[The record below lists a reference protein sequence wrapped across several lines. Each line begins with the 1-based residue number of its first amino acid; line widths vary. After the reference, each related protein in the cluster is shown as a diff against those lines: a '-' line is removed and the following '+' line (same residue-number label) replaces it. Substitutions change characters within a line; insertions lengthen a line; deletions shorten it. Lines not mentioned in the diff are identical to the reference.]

1 MTKQYNK
8 KEIAALIERFMAGE
22 STLAEEQ
29 LLADYF
35 RTHEVADEWREYKEM
50 FALFDN
56 SKVDVEPAFS
66 GRRTDTSFINRQS
79 SFIIRQ
85 SSFIIRHSIFTV
97 MGIAAAVI
105 LTFLLWPEG
114 NGPLPTSPKGEEYDY
129 LRERAA
135 EAEITQPMVEV
146 ATVQPQQEASS
157 KVLTEQKRKKA
168 IPKPISEPQ
177 HEEVPD
183 EPQTMEETE
192 ELIDLYEAS
201 YRPPMEEMMTVEEL
215 HARGNRLTENIRQQL
230 QANNVPY

>member
-79 SFIIRQ
+79 SIISRLAAV
-85 SSFIIRHSIFTV
+85 S
-97 MGIAAAVI
+97 IAAAVVI
-105 LTFLLWPEG
+105 AFLLWPKG
-114 NGPLPTSPKGEEYDY
+114 NGPLPTSPKGEEYDH

-135 EAEITQPMVEV
+135 EAEITQPVEV
-146 ATVQPQQEASS
+146 ATVPPQQEAPS

-168 IPKPISEPQ
+168 IPNPIAEPM

-192 ELIDLYEAS
+192 EPIDLYEAS

>member
-1 MTKQYNK
+1 MTNQYNK
-8 KEIAALIERFMAGE
+8 EEIAALLERFMAGE

-56 SKVDVEPAFS
+56 GKVDVEPASS
-66 GRRTDTSFINRQS
+66 GRRTDSSSINHHS
-79 SFIIRQ
+79 SIIIRLAAV
-85 SSFIIRHSIFTV
+85 S
-97 MGIAAAVI
+97 IAAAVVI
-105 LTFLLWPEG
+105 TFLLWPKG
-114 NGPLPTSPKGEEYDY
+114 NGPLPTSPKGEEYDH
-129 LRERAA
+129 LRERAEA
-135 EAEITQPMVEV
+135 EATTQQPMEV

-157 KVLTEQKRKKA
+157 KVLTEQKGKKT
-168 IPKPISEPQ
+168 IPKPIVKPQ

-192 ELIDLYEAS
+192 EPIDLYEAS

>member
-1 MTKQYNK
+1 MKQPHDRQ
-8 KEIAALIERFMAGE
+8 EIAQLLSRFMAGE
-22 STLAEEQ
+22 TSVAEEQ
-29 LLADYF
+29 LLAHYF
-35 RTHEVADEWREYKEM
+35 RTHNVDEEWAEYKEM

-66 GRRTDTSFINRQS
+66 GRRTDSSFITRQS
-79 SFIIRQ
+79 SFIIRLVA
-85 SSFIIRHSIFTV
+85 V

-105 LTFLLWPEG
+105 LAFLLWPEG
-114 NGPLPTSPKGEEYDY
+114 NGPLPTSPKGEEYDH

-146 ATVQPQQEASS
+146 ATVQPQQEAPS
-157 KVLTEQKRKKA
+157 KVLTEQKCKKA
-168 IPKPISEPQ
+168 VPKPISEPQ

-192 ELIDLYEAS
+192 EPIDLYEAS

>member
-66 GRRTDTSFINRQS
+66 GRRTDASFIN
-79 SFIIRQ
+79 RQ

-105 LTFLLWPEG
+105 LAFLLWPKG
-114 NGPLPTSPKGEEYDY
+114 NGPLPTSPKGEEYDH
-129 LRERAA
+129 LRERA
-135 EAEITQPMVEV
+135 EAKATTQQPVEV
-146 ATVQPQQEASS
+146 ATVQPQQEAPS

>member
-8 KEIAALIERFMAGE
+8 KEIAALLERFMAGE

-56 SKVDVEPAFS
+56 GKVDVEPASS
-66 GRRTDTSFINRQS
+66 GRRTDSSSINRHS
-79 SFIIRQ
+79 SI
-85 SSFIIRHSIFTV
+85 IIRHSIFTV

-105 LTFLLWPEG
+105 LAFLLWPEG
-114 NGPLPTSPKGEEYDY
+114 NGPLPTSPKGEEYDH
-129 LRERAA
+129 LRERA
-135 EAEITQPMVEV
+135 EATTPPPVEV
-146 ATVQPQQEASS
+146 ATVQPQQEAPS

-168 IPKPISEPQ
+168 VPKAIAEPQ

-183 EPQTMEETE
+183 ELQTMEKTE
-192 ELIDLYEAS
+192 EPIDLYEAS
-201 YRPPMEEMMTVEEL
+201 YRPPMEEMMMVEEL
-215 HARGNRLTENIRQQL
+215 RARGNRLTENIRQQL

>member
-8 KEIAALIERFMAGE
+8 KEIAALLERFMAGE

-56 SKVDVEPAFS
+56 GKVDVEPASS
-66 GRRTDTSFINRQS
+66 GRRTDSSFITRQS
-79 SFIIRQ
+79 SIISRLVA
-85 SSFIIRHSIFTV
+85 V

-105 LTFLLWPEG
+105 LAFLLWPKG
-114 NGPLPTSPKGEEYDY
+114 NSPLPTSPKGEEYDH
-129 LRERAA
+129 LRERAEA
-135 EAEITQPMVEV
+135 EATTQQPVEV

-168 IPKPISEPQ
+168 IPMPIAEPQ

-192 ELIDLYEAS
+192 EPMDLYEAS

>member
-8 KEIAALIERFMAGE
+8 KEIATLIERFMAGE

-66 GRRTDTSFINRQS
+66 GRRTDSSFITRQS
-79 SFIIRQ
+79 SFIIRLA
-85 SSFIIRHSIFTV
+85 TV
-97 MGIAAAVI
+97 SIAAAVVI
-105 LTFLLWPEG
+105 AFLLWPKG

-129 LRERAA
+129 LRERA
-135 EAEITQPMVEV
+135 EAKATTQQPVEV
-146 ATVQPQQEASS
+146 ATVQPQQEAPS

-168 IPKPISEPQ
+168 IPNPIAEPM

-192 ELIDLYEAS
+192 EPIDLYEAS

>member
-8 KEIAALIERFMAGE
+8 KEIAALLERFMAGE
-22 STLAEEQ
+22 STLAEEK

-56 SKVDVEPAFS
+56 GKLDVEPASS
-66 GRRTDTSFINRQS
+66 GRRTDSSFITRQS
-79 SFIIRQ
+79 SIIIRLVA
-85 SSFIIRHSIFTV
+85 V

-105 LTFLLWPEG
+105 LAFLLWPKE
-114 NGPLPTSPKGEEYDY
+114 NSPLPTSPKGEEYDY
-129 LRERAA
+129 LRERAEA
-135 EAEITQPMVEV
+135 EATTQQPVEV

-168 IPKPISEPQ
+168 IPKPIAETQ
-177 HEEVPD
+177 QEVVPD

-192 ELIDLYEAS
+192 EPIDLYEAS

>member
-8 KEIAALIERFMAGE
+8 KEIATLLERFMAGE

-66 GRRTDTSFINRQS
+66 GRRTDSSSITRQS
-79 SFIIRQ
+79 SFIIRLAAV
-85 SSFIIRHSIFTV
+85 S
-97 MGIAAAVI
+97 IAAAVVI
-105 LTFLLWPEG
+105 AFLLWPKG
-114 NGPLPTSPKGEEYDY
+114 IGPLPTSPKGEEYDH
-129 LRERAA
+129 LPERA
-135 EAEITQPMVEV
+135 EAKATAQPPVEV
-146 ATVQPQQEASS
+146 ATVQPQQEAPS
-157 KVLTEQKRKKA
+157 KVLTEQKCKKA
-168 IPKPISEPQ
+168 VPKPIAEPQ

>member
-8 KEIAALIERFMAGE
+8 KEIAAIIERFMAGE

-56 SKVDVEPAFS
+56 GKVDVEPASS
-66 GRRTDTSFINRQS
+66 GRRTDSSSINRHS
-79 SFIIRQ
+79 SI
-85 SSFIIRHSIFTV
+85 IIRHSIFTV

-105 LTFLLWPEG
+105 LAFLLWPKG
-114 NGPLPTSPKGEEYDY
+114 NSPLPTSPKGEEYDH
-129 LRERAA
+129 LRERAEA
-135 EAEITQPMVEV
+135 EATTQQPVEV

-168 IPKPISEPQ
+168 IPNPIAEPQ

-192 ELIDLYEAS
+192 EPIDLYEAS

>member
-8 KEIAALIERFMAGE
+8 KEIATLLERFMAGE

-66 GRRTDTSFINRQS
+66 GRRTDSSSITRQS
-79 SFIIRQ
+79 SFIIRLAAV
-85 SSFIIRHSIFTV
+85 S
-97 MGIAAAVI
+97 IAAAVVI
-105 LTFLLWPEG
+105 AFLLWPKG
-114 NGPLPTSPKGEEYDY
+114 NGPLPTSPKGEEYDH
-129 LRERAA
+129 LPERA
-135 EAEITQPMVEV
+135 EAKATAQPPVEV
-146 ATVQPQQEASS
+146 ATVQPQQEAPS
-157 KVLTEQKRKKA
+157 KVLTEQKCKKA
-168 IPKPISEPQ
+168 VPKPIAEPQ